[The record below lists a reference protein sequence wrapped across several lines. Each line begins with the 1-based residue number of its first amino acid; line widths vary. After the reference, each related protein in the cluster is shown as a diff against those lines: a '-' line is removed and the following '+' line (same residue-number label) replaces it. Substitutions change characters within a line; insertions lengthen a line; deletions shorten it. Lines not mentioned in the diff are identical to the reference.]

1 MASNWNDVVKH
12 ISKNY
17 KFDKANDD
25 LLRLIFSFGSRS
37 QLVLVSRGAGS
48 QGDWVQIQSPIG
60 APPTKKLPDLLREC
74 STKLCGALVMIGD
87 NVFLSHSSPVS
98 SFKPD
103 DFDWALKAIVATADD
118 MEAKFVG
125 GDSF

>member
-1 MASNWNDVVKH
+1 MASNWNDVVRH
-12 ISKNY
+12 VAQTY
-17 KFDKANDD
+17 KYEQASDD
-25 LLRLIFSFGSRS
+25 LLRLIFSFGNRS

-60 APPTKKLPDLLREC
+60 APSKKRLPEILREC

-87 NVFLSHSSPVS
+87 NVFLSHSTPVS
-98 SFKPD
+98 SFNPD

-118 MEAKFVG
+118 LEAKYVG
-125 GDSF
+125 GDAF